1 MPGKPTDDAEQAE
14 MAAMWQGEEP
24 EDESDRPNLDGVEV
38 AIEGDKAVVAPAE
51 PQEPAADDEGK
62 AELQRQYAVSQAR
75 AQEAERREAA
85 ERERAASA
93 ERTAANASVSML
105 DSAIT
110 AALSAQ
116 EKAQDK
122 WAKAMEAG
130 DFRTAAAAQTE
141 IVDARYYVQS
151 LHGQKQAIEAQIQA
165 AARQQQQAPQQQ
177 PQGNPVEYVASG
189 LERGGFPKSAAW
201 LRAHSDMAA
210 DEAKFKKVQA
220 AASYAE
226 NIAGLRPETPEY
238 FDEIERVLGMRQAEK
253 APEPA
258 PRRETPA
265 RAAPSAAAPRTPAPT
280 RLNGQTERV
289 SVSLTPRERSHARDV
304 LCISDEEYAKEKYRL
319 QQEGKLGG
327 GRR

>member
-1 MPGKPTDDAEQAE
+1 MPGKPATDDAEQAE

-24 EDESDRPNLDGVEV
+24 DDESDRPTLDGVEV

-51 PQEPAADDEGK
+51 PQESAADDEGK
-62 AELQRQYAVSQAR
+62 AELQRQYAASQAR

-85 ERERAASA
+85 ERERAAFA

-116 EKAQDK
+116 EKAQEK

-141 IVDARYYVQS
+141 IVDARYNVQL

-165 AARQQQQAPQQQ
+165 AARQQQAPPQQ
-177 PQGNPVEYVASG
+177 PQGNPAEYVASG

-210 DEAKFKKVQA
+210 DEAKFRRVQS

-289 SVSLTPRERSHARDV
+289 SVSLSPRERAHARDV
-304 LCISDEEYAKEKYRL
+304 LGISDEDYAKEKHRL

>member
-1 MPGKPTDDAEQAE
+1 MSAGKPTDDAEQAE

-24 EDESDRPNLDGVEV
+24 EDESEAAKLDGVEV
-38 AIEGDKAVVAPAE
+38 AIEGDKAVLAPPE

-141 IVDARYYVQS
+141 IVDARYNVQL

-165 AARQQQQAPQQQ
+165 AARQQQQAPQQ

-304 LCISDEEYAKEKYRL
+304 LGISDEEYAKEKYRL